1 MSQSL
6 IIRSFDRDGR
16 LFTVPYIYASDL
28 EDEPVKL
35 SFERTE
41 SNELKCPLTEQPI
54 FLNTLWEVGG
64 FGRLI
69 LTADNEGKGYSLDEF
84 KINPVINL
92 NIELARSH
100 LHRVFKAYR
109 GLVSTGYNISKDVI
123 FHLEESKKYFENARM
138 AVDERNLAFLC
149 DKSLYHSLWAG
160 EKLALEVAL
169 SDIEKHRKIKFTVR
183 VLDRDGKPVP
193 NVTVAI
199 RQIAHDVIFA
209 CHIRFLENLE
219 NDLKEAYS
227 RIFKELFDAGAV
239 NFFWPNFEPEE
250 GKYLWNTRD
259 NAIDWLTQSGLRIWG
274 HLLIWLHTWNI
285 PEWARS
291 KSYEE
296 LKRIL
301 RKLCFEVVKRYS
313 DKVKIWNVYN
323 EPEWGNLPRLSLDQ
337 QIELLE
343 IGLNTVKS
351 IDPLAD
357 TMINFTNVWGE
368 YAAWGSTAEGP
379 SERKLLTPFQF
390 LKEVERRGIMYDS
403 IGLQLYMGFG
413 GLGSGFSVRDMFTIS
428 QLIDKYSTLGKPI
441 HITELGVPSS
451 YSEDEGSMSKG
462 IEGAGYWH
470 EPWNEATQADWI
482 EQFYIVAF
490 SKPRVVSISWFDL
503 ADYGKHFVPWGGL
516 IRRKGSPKESY
527 FRLKRLLNSWTTSA
541 ESATNQAGECS
552 FNGFKGRYEV
562 RVLKDGVLLGRRE
575 VVLDSECSA
584 TVKLDVA
591 CSSSDFQ

>member
-6 IIRSFDRDGR
+6 IIRSFDKDGR
-16 LFTVPYIYASDL
+16 LFAVPYIYASDL
-28 EDEPVKL
+28 EGEPVKL
-35 SFERTE
+35 SFEKTE

-54 FLNTLWEVGG
+54 FLNALWEVKG

-84 KINPVINL
+84 EINPVINL

-100 LHRVFKAYR
+100 LHRVLKAYR
-109 GLVSTGYNISKDVI
+109 GFISKGYNISKDVI
-123 FHLEESKKYFENARM
+123 LHLKESKKYLENAKM
-138 AVDERNLAFLC
+138 TADERSLAFLC

-169 SDIEKHRKIKFTVR
+169 SDIERYRKIKFTVR
-183 VLDRDGKPVP
+183 VLDREGRPVP
-193 NVTVAI
+193 KVTVAI
-199 RQIAHDVIFA
+199 RQTAHDVIFA
-209 CHIRFLENLE
+209 CHMRFLEDLE
-219 NDLKEAYS
+219 NNLKETYL

-250 GKYLWNTRD
+250 GRYEWESRD
-259 NAIDWLTQSGLRIWG
+259 AVVNWLKSNGLEVWG
-274 HLLIWLHTWNI
+274 HLLIWLHKWNI

-291 KSYEE
+291 KNYEE

-301 RKLCFEVVKRYS
+301 RKICLEIVKRYS
-313 DKVKIWNVYN
+313 DKIKIWNVYN
-323 EPEWGNLPRLSLDQ
+323 EPEWGNFPRLSIDQ

-343 IGLNTVKS
+343 VGLNTVKS
-351 IDPLAD
+351 INPSAD
-357 TMINFTNVWGE
+357 VMINFTNVWGE

-390 LKEVERRGIMYDS
+390 LKEIERRGVAYDS

-428 QLIDKYSTLGKPI
+428 QLIDKYSTFGKPI

-451 YSEDEGSMSKG
+451 YSEDERSISKG
-462 IEGAGYWH
+462 IEGAGCWH

-482 EQFYIVAF
+482 EQFYTIAF
-490 SKPRVVSISWFDL
+490 SKPSVVSISWFDL
-503 ADYGKHFVPWGGL
+503 ADHKKTFVPWGGL
-516 IRRKGSPKESY
+516 FRRDGSPKESY
-527 FRLKRLLNSWTTSA
+527 FRLKRLLDSWTTNA
-541 ESATNQAGECS
+541 ESTTNQAGECW
-552 FNGFKGRYEV
+552 FNGFKGRYEI

-575 VVLDSECSA
+575 VVLDSECEV
-584 TVKLDVA
+584 TVKLD
-591 CSSSDFQ
+591 DIQR